1 MAGPIPH
8 HTPRCSSGQPDIQ
21 DSLNNVAQPPQTVN
35 TVALLGRAYSL
46 LGFRIVDGVVV
57 AGFPQKPAHS
67 AVFAQIAPDGSRLT
81 DLARQ
86 ANMSPQAMGELVD
99 ELEQLG
105 YVVRRPD
112 PTDRRAKL
120 ITLTRKGQACIAAGI
135 ATIDGIEQQL
145 TDRLGERGHRQ
156 LRRLL
161 TTLLEDDGA

>member
-1 MAGPIPH
+1 M
-8 HTPRCSSGQPDIQ
+8 
-21 DSLNNVAQPPQTVN
+21 AQPPQTVN

-46 LGFRIVDGVVV
+46 LGFRIVDGVVG
-57 AGFPQKPAHS
+57 AGYPQKPAHS

-81 DLARQ
+81 DLARR

-120 ITLTRKGQACIAAGI
+120 IILTMKGQACIAAGI
-135 ATIDGIEQQL
+135 ATIEGIEQQL

-161 TTLLEDDGA
+161 TKLLDDDSA